1 MQLPSSSYKRQ
12 KPEPTIALI
21 NIVFLMLV
29 FFLVAAQVA
38 PPLSR
43 DIKLVAT
50 KDLEAK
56 EPPDALVVMSDGLMT
71 YRGASITPAQYFII
85 KQEENPGDLESIR
98 LVPDRDLS
106 AVKLIEIGNELVGL
120 GAQRIFLVTERGIH
134 NGTK

>member
-1 MQLPSSSYKRQ
+1 MQLPISQFKRQ

-43 DIKLVAT
+43 NIKLVAT
-50 KDLEAK
+50 ADLETHT
-56 EPPDALVVMSDGLMT
+56 PPDALIVLPDGLMT
-71 YRGASITPAQYFII
+71 YRGASITPAQYWTI
-85 KQEENPGDLESIR
+85 KQEESPADLEVIR

-106 AVKLIEIGNELVGL
+106 AVKLIEIGNELSRL
-120 GAQRIFLVTERGIH
+120 GAQKIFLVTESGISD
-134 NGTK
+134 GT